1 MKINKD
7 YKLNGFSI
15 LQTSKTEYTRFLK
28 KINNPNYLIL
38 KKTNNLSVFFEMT
51 NPDFMEWVIY
61 IFKISANGI
70 QLKASAI
77 TFLKKPTKQD
87 IKDKKFL
94 DQILVKSEDRNYL
107 LTPSANLPYGVF
119 NFR

>member
-15 LQTSKTEYTRFLK
+15 LQMPKTEYVKFLK
-28 KINNPNYLIL
+28 NIDNPNYIVL
-38 KKTNNLSVFFEMT
+38 KKNQNQSVFFEMMT
-51 NPDFMEWVIY
+51 PDFKEWAIY
-61 IFKISANGI
+61 IFKIDTNGI
-70 QLKASAI
+70 QLKTSTI
-77 TFLKKPTKQD
+77 IFFKKPTKQD

-94 DQILVKSEDRNYL
+94 EQILVKSEDSNYL